1 MQPQSQPSD
10 QMSGQMFPQ
19 SQQRQTGGTQGGHF
33 AARPKLVSHARAGPY
48 AAGGQDFFSNIPT
61 TAMSRDPYREYV

>member
-1 MQPQSQPSD
+1 
-10 QMSGQMFPQ
+10 MFPQ
-19 SQQRQTGGTQGGHF
+19 NAARSTGGTQGGQLF

>member
-19 SQQRQTGGTQGGHF
+19 SQQRTGGTASGQF
-33 AARPKLVSHARAGPY
+33 AARPKLVSHTRAGPY